1 MLAQLQYQDSF
12 ADDTLHLMGRLFV
25 NQERYTGFKPVN
37 QDALGEWLRQ
47 RLGLEWTR
55 AAPSATGA
63 AEEMPLSC
71 PGAERLRE
79 LLTLGRIV
87 ALKQWARDLAR
98 AEPRHG
104 AFARRVEALCKAVDL
119 KGLQRLLDHAE
130 GMASQ

>member
-1 MLAQLQYQDSF
+1 VLAQLQYQDSF
-12 ADDTLHLMGRLFV
+12 ADDTLHLMGRLF
-25 NQERYTGFKPVN
+25 VN